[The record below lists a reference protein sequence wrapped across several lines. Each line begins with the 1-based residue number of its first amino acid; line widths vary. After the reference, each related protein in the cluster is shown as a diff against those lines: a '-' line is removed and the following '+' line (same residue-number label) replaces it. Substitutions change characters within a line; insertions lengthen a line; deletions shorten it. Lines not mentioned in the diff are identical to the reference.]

1 MPSPQMLQPAADAA
15 GNAESEDSAEAETED
30 SAEAETEDAAA

>member
-1 MPSPQMLQPAADAA
+1 MLQPAADAA

-30 SAEAETEDAAA
+30 AAAYD